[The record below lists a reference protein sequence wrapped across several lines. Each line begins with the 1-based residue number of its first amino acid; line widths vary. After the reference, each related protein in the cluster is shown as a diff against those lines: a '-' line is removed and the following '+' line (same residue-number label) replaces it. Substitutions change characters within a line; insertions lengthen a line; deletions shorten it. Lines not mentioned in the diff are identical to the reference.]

1 MMAPN
6 TPELIAI
13 SRDPD
18 PLPQLPPAALL
29 TAHWENGTVMR
40 DLIESSAYRGSAAEL
55 PIALGW
61 RMDRLPMI
69 TDLAQAPHLLIGGT
83 TGSGKSVFIDAIL
96 TSLLYRHS
104 ATTLQLLLIDP
115 NGLDLSLYRDL
126 PHLRHPV
133 VTDVQEAEQVLTWVV
148 TEIERRSSLLQAN
161 GMRSMQDFNR
171 CLDGGQMMR
180 AVEVSGPAGDPDRW
194 VYQGG
199 RLPYLVVIIAQ
210 LAGLK
215 MGERPQL
222 ATRLVQI
229 AQKGR
234 VTGIHL
240 VLSTQHVSGDTVPR
254 TVRANMPSRIA
265 FRTASRVD
273 SRLILDRYGAEI
285 LRGNGEMLFLPTGEL
300 DPIKVQGPLVTGAEV
315 EELGRWYR
323 ERADV
328 HRKIDLLSIMRSL
341 ERGGDIGDD
350 DFLGERDCLFREAA
364 ELCIQDQG
372 GSTALLQRR
381 LRIGY
386 GRAARIVDQL
396 HHAGVLGPPDGS
408 KPREVRVDLHRLDA
422 ICPRVVSSG
431 APNAPPATHSP
442 NVLPATHSPTFIERL
457 RQVFGLGVRKG
468 PGR

>member
-1 MMAPN
+1 
-6 TPELIAI
+6 
-13 SRDPD
+13 
-18 PLPQLPPAALL
+18 
-29 TAHWENGTVMR
+29 
-40 DLIESSAYRGSAAEL
+40 
-55 PIALGW
+55 
-61 RMDRLPMI
+61 MI

-115 NGLDLSLYRDL
+115 NGLDLSLYRGL

-161 GMRSMQDFNR
+161 GMRTMQDFNR
-171 CLDGGQMMR
+171 GEDGGQMMR
-180 AVEVSGPAGDPDRW
+180 AAEAFGPEGDPDRW
-194 VYQGG
+194 IYRGG
-199 RLPYLVVIIAQ
+199 ALPYIVVIIAQ

-222 ATRLVQI
+222 AKRLVQF

-240 VLSTQHVSGDTVPR
+240 VLSTQHVSDDTVPR

-273 SRLILDRYGAEI
+273 SRLILDRYGAET
-285 LRGNGEMLFLPTGEL
+285 LRGNGEMLVLPTGEL
-300 DPIKVQGPLVTGAEV
+300 DPIKVQGPLVTGAEI
-315 EELGRWYR
+315 EELVRWYR

-328 HRKIDLLSIMRSL
+328 HRKIDLLSMMRSL
-341 ERGGDIGDD
+341 ERSRNIGDKNPV
-350 DFLGERDCLFREAA
+350 GERDRLFREAA
-364 ELCIQDQG
+364 ELCIQHQG
-372 GSTALLQRR
+372 GSTSLLQRR
-381 LRIGY
+381 LRIEY

-408 KPREVRVDLHRLDA
+408 KPREVLVDLFGLDA
-422 ICPRVVSSG
+422 ICPDRSRNDAGVVS
-431 APNAPPATHSP
+431 NVPPATHSP
-442 NVLPATHSPTFIERL
+442 NVPPATHSPTFIERL
-457 RQVFGLGVRKG
+457 RQVFGLGGRKG
-468 PGR
+468 PGQ